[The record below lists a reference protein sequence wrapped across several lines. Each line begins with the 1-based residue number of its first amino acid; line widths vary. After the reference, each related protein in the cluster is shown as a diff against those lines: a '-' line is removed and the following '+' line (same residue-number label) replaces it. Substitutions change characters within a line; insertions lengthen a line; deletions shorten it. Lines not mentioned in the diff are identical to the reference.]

1 MQRSVQK
8 TLAKKIS
15 CVGIGLHSGKK
26 VSMSLLPA
34 PVGSGISFVR
44 TDIPKSPII
53 EASLNNVIHT
63 KRATTLGFNG
73 VSVSTVEHLLSALS
87 GLGVDNVRIEI
98 DSAEVPIMDGSSAPF
113 VYLIK
118 TAGLKNQPEA
128 GRTCYVIRKQIEIT
142 DGDKYVSI
150 APAAEFSIDYSI
162 SFDHP
167 LLKRQ
172 EYTFNFSSEVF
183 EREISRARTFGF
195 LHEVEYLKKRGFA
208 LGGSLDN
215 AILVDRFRVLNQGG
229 LRYDNEFVRHKI
241 LDLIGDLSL
250 LGAPVIGS
258 FTAYKSGHTLN
269 NALLTKLK
277 SSPDVWELTE
287 GVDPSSG
294 MEGDYRLPTLDQT
307 DRITTTA

>member
-8 TLAKKIS
+8 TLAEKIS

-26 VSMSLLPA
+26 VSMTLLPA

-44 TDIPKSPII
+44 TDIPKSPTI

-150 APAAEFSIDYSI
+150 SPAAEFSIDYSI

-167 LLKRQ
+167 MLKKQ

-258 FTAYKSGHTLN
+258 FIAYKSGHTLN
-269 NALLTKLK
+269 NALLAKLK

-287 GVDPSSG
+287 GVDPSSV
-294 MEGDYRLPTLDQT
+294 MEGDYRLPALDQT

>member
-8 TLAKKIS
+8 TLAEKIS

-26 VSMSLLPA
+26 VSLTLLPA

-44 TDIPKSPII
+44 TDIPKSPAI

-150 APAAEFSIDYSI
+150 SPAAEFSIDYSI

-167 LLKRQ
+167 MLKKQ
-172 EYTFNFSSEVF
+172 EYTFNFSSEIF

-258 FTAYKSGHTLN
+258 FIAYKSGHTLN
-269 NALLTKLK
+269 NALLAKLK

-287 GVDPSSG
+287 GVDPSSV
-294 MEGDYRLPTLDQT
+294 MEGDYRLPALDQT